1 MAVRNR
7 ADMSTFYKCSFK
19 EDQDTFYI
27 YIYISIYRG
36 CLVSYLVTQQLFSR
50 IAKIYPRLPLDKQ
63 CTAITAQGGVDP
75 NQSTGTWIHDCV
87 IKAAD
92 GTGR

>member
-7 ADMSTFYKCSFK
+7 ADMSAFYKCSFK

-27 YIYISIYRG
+27 YIWG

>member
-1 MAVRNR
+1 MGMFGFIFGNAAVVFQ
-7 ADMSTFYKCSFK
+7 DC
-19 EDQDTFYI
+19 EDLPAI
-27 YIYISIYRG
+27 I
-36 CLVSYLVTQQLFSR
+36 
-50 IAKIYPRLPLDKQ
+50 PLDKQ

>member
-1 MAVRNR
+1 
-7 ADMSTFYKCSFK
+7 
-19 EDQDTFYI
+19 
-27 YIYISIYRG
+27 
-36 CLVSYLVTQQLFSR
+36 LVSYLVTQQLFSR